1 MGERVEAL
9 RRQKGWNRTTLARRA
24 EVTVATI
31 RGCEDGTKVTQPE
44 KLRLIAKALGV
55 APTRLEAD
63 ERDPRVKHWSDEDY
77 EIGNWYHNA
86 PRHLKNR
93 LWALQEITEAG
104 IALMDLQFTALL
116 EGWAQLTQDQKVF
129 VLNSFNYIKE
139 HPRANDEV
147 PGGAN
152 AVAAADPKTRGPH
165 R

>member
-1 MGERVEAL
+1 
-9 RRQKGWNRTTLARRA
+9 
-24 EVTVATI
+24 
-31 RGCEDGTKVTQPE
+31 
-44 KLRLIAKALGV
+44 
-55 APTRLEAD
+55 
-63 ERDPRVKHWSDEDY
+63 
-77 EIGNWYHNA
+77 
-86 PRHLKNR
+86 
-93 LWALQEITEAG
+93 
-104 IALMDLQFTALL
+104 MDLQFTALL